1 MSSLLTSQALKLRLE
16 FAVHAARNAGLLI
29 LKHYQSADLS
39 VERKGDDSPV
49 TIADRGAEE
58 LLRAEIAA
66 VFPEDGV
73 LGEEFEEKPSANGFR
88 WILDPVDGTKSFV
101 HGVPLFGTLIGL
113 EYKDRQV
120 LGVARFPALDEV
132 VYAAEGLGAWWQAR
146 DCEPRPAR
154 VTNCRRLADAAFC
167 TTTITGWDEIGRAE
181 TFHRLAAAAQ
191 LTRGWGDCYGHVL
204 VATGRADVMIDP
216 ALNAWDA
223 AALVP
228 ILHEA
233 GGHWVDWN
241 GQISIHSGNG
251 LSVCPGIKDEVLQIL
266 RG

>member
-1 MSSLLTSQALKLRLE
+1 MSSSLTPPALNLRLE

-29 LKHYQSADLS
+29 LKYYQSADLD
-39 VERKGDDSPV
+39 VERKSDNSPV

-58 LLRAEIAA
+58 LLRTQLAA
-66 VFPEDGV
+66 AFPEDGV
-73 LGEEFEEKPSANGFR
+73 MGEEFEEKPSSNGFR
-88 WILDPVDGTKSFV
+88 WILDPIDGTKSFV
-101 HGVPLFGTLIGL
+101 HGVPLFGTLVGL
-113 EYKDRQV
+113 EYEGRQV

-132 VYAAEGLGAWWQAR
+132 VYAAEGLGAWWQVR
-146 DCEPRPAR
+146 NREPRPAR
-154 VTNCRRLADAAFC
+154 VTNCRRLTDATFC
-167 TTTITGWDEIGRAE
+167 TTTITGWHEIGRSE
-181 TFHRLAAAAQ
+181 TFQQLSATAQ
-191 LTRGWGDCYGHVL
+191 LARAWGDCYGHVL

-216 ALNAWDA
+216 ALNPWDA

-241 GQISIHSGNG
+241 GVVSIHSGQG
-251 LSVCPGIKDEVLQIL
+251 LSVCPGIKDEILQIL